1 MELFYEIVLLSC
13 SMELFY
19 GVVLWSCSMELFYG
33 VVLWSCS
40 FGVVPWSRSIVP
52 YFPLFYQECWPMQ
65 STCKLIDLYI
75 TGTFQI

>member
-33 VVLWSCS
+33 VVLLEL
-40 FGVVPWSRSIVP
+40 FHGVVL
-52 YFPLFYQECWPMQ
+52 LFRIFHC
-65 STCKLIDLYI
+65 STKNVGLCKAHVN
-75 TGTFQI
+75 